1 MKKVGLDTCIVLRL
15 MVGEPNDQAKRAFC
29 FLEKSHF
36 SGMIIYVSDMV
47 VAESYHA
54 LCYHYKVPPVEAAKI
69 LADFLASPMVTPSGH
84 SLTALQEYQGKGAG
98 LVDRLIRL
106 DLLDLAH
113 EVVTFDK
120 NFSKLSGVNML

>member
-1 MKKVGLDTCIVLRL
+1 MGIDTCVVLRL
-15 MVGEPNDQAKRAFC
+15 LLGEPHDHAEKAFR

-36 SGMIIYVSDMV
+36 SGVIVYVSDMV
-47 VAESYHA
+47 IAESYHA
-54 LCYHYKVPPVEAAKI
+54 LCYHYEVPPLEAAKI
-69 LADFLASPMVTPSGH
+69 LANFLASPMFTPYGH

-98 LVDRLIRL
+98 VVDRLIRL
-106 DLLDLAH
+106 KLLDLAH